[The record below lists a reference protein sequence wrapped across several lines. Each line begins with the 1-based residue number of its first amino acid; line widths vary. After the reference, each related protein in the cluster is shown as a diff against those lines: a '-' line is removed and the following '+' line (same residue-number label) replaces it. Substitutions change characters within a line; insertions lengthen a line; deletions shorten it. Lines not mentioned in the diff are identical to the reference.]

1 MIAHRLNM
9 VKDRIMGRRPIKGL
23 KEGDSVSTKVLKANG
38 LLKDTPLSNSVR
50 TWKVESMKQSDIQL
64 LKKKKMKI
72 SQKTVIVL
80 VNGKG
85 EKQNRTRTFW
95 ID

>member
-1 MIAHRLNM
+1 VKRGLELNM
-9 VKDRIMGRRPIKGL
+9 GLRDRKPIKKL
-23 KEGDSVSTKVLKANG
+23 KEGDSISTKVLKANG

-50 TWKVESMKQSDIQL
+50 TWKVESMVSSDIQIQN
-64 LKKKKMKI
+64 KKRKI
-72 SQKTVIVL
+72 TAQKTVIVL

-85 EKQNRTRTFW
+85 EKQKRTRTFW

>member
-1 MIAHRLNM
+1 MVEHRLNM
-9 VKDRIMGRRPIKGL
+9 VKDRIMGRLPIKGL

-50 TWKVESMKQSDIQL
+50 TWKVESMKQSDIHL
-64 LKKKKMKI
+64 HKKKKMTI

-85 EKQNRTRTFW
+85 ENQKRTRTFW
-95 ID
+95 IN